1 MKSKNIVI
9 LGGGV
14 GGIVAA
20 NELRR
25 KLPLSYGITIV
36 EKEKEHFFAASFM
49 WVMNGDRTMDEVR
62 KPFRNLIRK
71 GIDVV
76 HGTVREIDP
85 HNNKVVT
92 NDGELSYDY
101 LIVALGAELVI
112 GSIPGLAESA
122 YTFYSLEGADR
133 LNRALREFNGGII
146 AIVVSSLPYKCPGA
160 LPEGAMLIAD
170 YFKKHKTENH
180 VDIQLFTPESQP
192 MPVAGPLLGDSLRML
207 LEKKGIS
214 YHPKHKLTSVDYNRK
229 TLVFEENEP
238 VKYDMLIAIPPHQA
252 PQLLRKAGLA
262 NDAGWV
268 PVDRTTLKTKFENIY
283 AIGDVTSINIPG
295 RWDPNIPL
303 LLPKAGVFA
312 HFHAEVV
319 AHQIINAINGEAS
332 KRGFTGGGYC
342 MIESGGGRAGFASG
356 EFYAEPSPRLRL
368 GNVSRIWH
376 WGKILFEKWWL
387 SSLGIRKRLLGLI
400 IKIGGTVLRI
410 PVGF

>member
-1 MKSKNIVI
+1 MKTKNIII

-25 KLPLSYGITIV
+25 KLPLSHRITIV
-36 EKEKEHFFAASFM
+36 EKEKAHSFAASFM
-49 WVMNGDRTMDEVR
+49 WVMNGDRTIDQVR
-62 KPFRNLIRK
+62 KPVGNLIRK

-76 HGTVREIDP
+76 YDTVLEIDP

-92 NDGELSYDY
+92 NNGELTYDY
-101 LIVALGAELVI
+101 LIVALGAELAFDR
-112 GSIPGLAESA
+112 IPGLAEGA
-122 YTFYSLEGADR
+122 HTFYSLEGAER
-133 LNRALREFNGGII
+133 LNRALREFKGGVIP
-146 AIVVSSLPYKCPGA
+146 IVVSSLPYKCPGA
-160 LPEGAMLIAD
+160 PPEGALLLAD

-180 VDIQLFTPESQP
+180 ADIRIYTPESQP
-192 MPVAGPLLGDSLRML
+192 MPVAGSLLGDSIRML
-207 LEKKGIS
+207 LEEKGIS
-214 YHPKHKLTSVDYNRK
+214 YHPKHKLKSVDYNKK

-238 VKYDMLIAIPPHQA
+238 AKYDMLIAIPPHQA
-252 PQLLRKAGLA
+252 PQLLRTSGLA

-268 PVDRTTLKTKFENIY
+268 PVDRTILKTKFENIY

-295 RWDPNIPL
+295 RWDLNIPL

-319 AHQIINAINGEAS
+319 AHQIINAINGGAS

-387 SSLGIRKRLLGLI
+387 SSFGIKKRLLGLI
-400 IKIGGTVLRI
+400 IKIGGAVLRI
-410 PVGF
+410 PVGS